1 MISYINDI
9 QHKCHIAEA
18 TNKITRVY
26 IGKYEKVSNRLTRA
40 NDGYNTTFET
50 MRVKSNVYAR
60 YPYYKGANM
69 WQNLPMNIHNS
80 YSKEQFKNCPK
91 LHLK

>member
-1 MISYINDI
+1 MISYINDM

-26 IGKYEKVSNRLTRA
+26 IGKYEKVSNQLTRA

-60 YPYYKGANM
+60 YPGPDTLIIKGPICGKIC
-69 WQNLPMNIHNS
+69 L
-80 YSKEQFKNCPK
+80 
-91 LHLK
+91 